1 MTIVYT
7 IGYESTDIDR
17 LVATLKTAGI
27 QRVADVR
34 AVALS
39 RKNGFSKKAL
49 AARLEVEK
57 IQYLHFVELGDPKP
71 GREAAREGRYDE
83 FRDIYEAYLD
93 SADAKASLR
102 KLFTT
107 VSEATTCLLCFE
119 RDPGN
124 CHRSIVA
131 EQLKESGFEV
141 FDLYT
146 DYLASHVRNT
156 PKRPRYHP
164 RQGTTAA

>member
-17 LVATLKTAGI
+17 FVATLKTAGI
-27 QRVADVR
+27 KRVADVR

-39 RKNGFSKKAL
+39 RKYGFSKKAL

-57 IQYLHFVELGDPKP
+57 IQYLHFVELGDPRP

-83 FRDIYEAYLD
+83 FRDIYEAHLD

-102 KLFTT
+102 KLLTT
-107 VSEATTCLLCFE
+107 VSDATTCLLCFE

-146 DYLASHVRNT
+146 DYPASHVRNT
-156 PKRPRYHP
+156 PRRPRYHP